1 MEATIELFIQLF
13 SSRGNADASKVRVAI
28 GQHAAAAVLHC
39 VRKQVKVLPP
49 RSMLLAVR
57 AALAGASEAIEVAT
71 IILAGVF
78 GEAPFV
84 RKVAYEAVYPGKGIF
99 PHR

>member
-1 MEATIELFIQLF
+1 MC
-13 SSRGNADASKVRVAI
+13 
-28 GQHAAAAVLHC
+28 GQ
-39 VRKQVKVLPP
+39 PI
-49 RSMLLAVR
+49 
-57 AALAGASEAIEVAT
+57 AGAGCCGARGRVGSRWPRRRGHVRRRGRSTPGLMLIAPSSEAIEVAT

>member
-1 MEATIELFIQLF
+1 MFVVEV
-13 SSRGNADASKVRVAI
+13 G
-28 GQHAAAAVLHC
+28 
-39 VRKQVKVLPP
+39 P
-49 RSMLLAVR
+49 RRDFMLIAPS
-57 AALAGASEAIEVAT
+57 SEAIEVAT

-84 RKVAYEAVYPGKGIF
+84 RKVAYEAVYPGKGFF